1 MIKQEISRVTRK
13 KGRNKRRAGK
23 SEDVKPKSERK
34 EDEWH
39 TKPKKKKKKK
49 PFYQGVAKESPKKKK
64 RR

>member
-1 MIKQEISRVTRK
+1 NQK

-49 PFYQGVAKESPKKKK
+49 PFYQGVAKERPKKKK